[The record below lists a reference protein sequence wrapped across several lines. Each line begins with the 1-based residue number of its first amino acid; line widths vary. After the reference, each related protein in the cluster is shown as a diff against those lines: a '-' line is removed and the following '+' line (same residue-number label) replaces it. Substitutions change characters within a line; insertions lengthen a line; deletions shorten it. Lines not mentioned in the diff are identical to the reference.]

1 MAEVFGNFQ
10 TITGIDRFEKTYEAN
25 RWTRQEVL
33 APQIQIED
41 VLATQAL
48 VMRILGQQH
57 RSVLRGDK
65 KHGFATLNSI
75 NTSQDEYYDGSLED
89 YVACRVAK
97 VEHDRWKMRIR
108 FRQNELSEEQNDCSY
123 VDDYAF
129 DWLRNGNLQAWQGS
143 YVVKATPE
151 GTYEAWRDIQPIDTL
166 ALAGLHDQL
175 RRHVELST
183 ESRMPRS
190 FNDRSEN

>member
-10 TITGIDRFEKTYEAN
+10 TITGINRFEKTYEAN
-25 RWTRQEVL
+25 RWTKQEVL
-33 APQIQIED
+33 SPKIQIED

-48 VMRILGQQH
+48 VMRLLNQQH
-57 RSVLRGDK
+57 RSVLRGNK
-65 KHGFATLNSI
+65 KHGFSALNNI

-89 YVACRVAK
+89 YVTCRVAK
-97 VEHDRWKMRIR
+97 VKHDHWKMRIR
-108 FRQNELSEEQNDCSY
+108 FRQNELSEELNDSSY

-143 YVVKATPE
+143 YVIKATPE
-151 GTYEAWRDIQPIDTL
+151 GTYEAWRNIQPIDNI
-166 ALAGLHDQL
+166 ALTSLHDQL
-175 RRHVELST
+175 RQHVQLST

-190 FNDRSEN
+190 FEGRSED